1 MANEKMVK
9 LDDLLKSR
17 GWEKMKELIK
27 NRQMALANKIIYGD
41 CMDVADEHITP
52 SDLLR
57 AEMRCLAWVVEK
69 LPTQMIEN
77 PDYKAEEDIEEMEE
91 EERVQLVNDMF
102 KQEVQFYIINILKMV
117 SANEYYAE
125 SKKAV
130 ANSKPNLVKVKEV
143 SYNKR
148 EPKHYTKE
156 VKVKKD

>member
-1 MANEKMVK
+1 MAEKMIK

-27 NRQMALANKIIYGD
+27 NRQIALANKIVYWD
-41 CMDVADEHITP
+41 CMDVADSNITQ

-91 EERVQLVNDMF
+91 QERAEIIEGMF
-102 KQEVQFYIINILKMV
+102 KQEV
-117 SANEYYAE
+117 
-125 SKKAV
+125 
-130 ANSKPNLVKVKEV
+130 
-143 SYNKR
+143 
-148 EPKHYTKE
+148 
-156 VKVKKD
+156 